1 MYFCSHIVP
10 EYSFLDARGLGAYEG
25 RSLDS
30 VTEVADFLLVFY
42 LFDILS
48 TINFCMIKCKRGP
61 WVTKKFEPDANKV
74 H

>member
-42 LFDILS
+42 LFDIFVH
-48 TINFCMIKCKRGP
+48 N
-61 WVTKKFEPDANKV
+61 KFLHDKM
-74 H
+74 